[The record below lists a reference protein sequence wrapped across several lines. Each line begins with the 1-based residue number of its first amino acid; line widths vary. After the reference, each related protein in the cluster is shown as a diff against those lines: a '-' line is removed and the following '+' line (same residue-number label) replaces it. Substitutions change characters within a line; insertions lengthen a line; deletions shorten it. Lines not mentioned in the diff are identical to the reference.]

1 MKIDIDDYVHMT
13 NAAIDLINFDI
24 MVNKEYKE
32 EETKNKI
39 KSKNNLHY

>member
-13 NAAIDLINFDI
+13 NAAIDLINFNI
-24 MVNKEYKE
+24 MVNKEYK

-39 KSKNNLHY
+39 KSKNNLDY